1 MCFSTL
7 FIKEPQN
14 WATITNALKSLTR
27 SGVSDIRYIGDVE
40 DLTDDKSVVDVV
52 VMQLTGQAD
61 YALEIYWKGM
71 MTLAD
76 DAVGMY
82 LANALGSAVIV
93 SDDSLSPYSWLRLS
107 PSGIIENID
116 LDIEQLDEHS
126 IVRYKIA

>member
-7 FIKEPQN
+7 FIKEPRDWSN
-14 WATITNALKSLTR
+14 ITNALKALTKNR
-27 SGVSDIRYIGDVE
+27 ASDVRYVGDVE
-40 DLTDDKSVVDVV
+40 NLSEEKSIVDVV
-52 VMQLTGQAD
+52 VRQLTGDAD

-82 LANALGSAVIV
+82 LANALGAAVIIW
-93 SDDSLSPYSWLRLS
+93 DDSPSPYSWLRLS
-107 PSGIIENID
+107 PNGIIENID

-126 IVRYKIA
+126 IVSYKIA